1 MSRLLVVY
9 IFGRKP
15 IDVEDC
21 VQELSNI
28 LAGVPDAG
36 EMETKSMLVRH
47 DVGYT
52 YRAGGFQDF
61 LHTRRRA
68 MDC

>member
-1 MSRLLVVY
+1 MPVVY

-21 VQELSNI
+21 VQELSKI
-28 LAGVPDAG
+28 LASVSEAG
-36 EMETKSMLVRH
+36 EGATKSVLVRH

-52 YRAGGFQDF
+52 YRTGEFHIPSMR
-61 LHTRRRA
+61 LESVR
-68 MDC
+68 